1 MLYSLKNK
9 SKKSLSCVRLF
20 ATPWTVAYQAPPS
33 MGFSRQGYW
42 NGLLFPSPGIF
53 LTQGSNLGLPHCR
66 QMLYHLGHREAS
78 LSFTLMFTLSLIWP
92 QEPLQASFY
101 VTLTCPHHSL
111 GTFLFS
117 GEDVLMLTFFFS
129 YFSLESVISFMN
141 AYFKKQL

>member
-1 MLYSLKNK
+1 MAIIYFDVHI
-9 SKKSLSCVRLF
+9 C
-20 ATPWTVAYQAPPS
+20 PW
-33 MGFSRQGYW
+33 
-42 NGLLFPSPGIF
+42 
-53 LTQGSNLGLPHCR
+53 
-66 QMLYHLGHREAS
+66 
-78 LSFTLMFTLSLIWP
+78 
-92 QEPLQASFY
+92 EPLQASFY